1 MVNWGTTYKSEV
13 SDEGSLTLT
22 SHSWSQGLQLESYL
36 LTWVMLGIFVCGE
49 LGQSVQEWGKRHG
62 ISNINLSHLISGFAT
77 WVICVNMRHVGD
89 FLCVVNWGT
98 HYKSEVSDVGSSE
111 LTSHSWS
118 QGLKLESYLLA
129 WVVLRIFVYGEV
141 GHTVQEWE
149 KQRGIININLSQLIS
164 EFANWVIF
172 VNLSQHLWTKQSIAT
187 FTYLERYEHTLKK
200 EL

>member
-1 MVNWGTTYKSEV
+1 M
-13 SDEGSLTLT
+13 GSSTLT
-22 SHSWSQGLQLESYL
+22 SHSSSQGLQLESYL
-36 LTWVMLGIFVCGE
+36 LTWVMLAIFVCGE

-98 HYKSEVSDVGSSE
+98 HYKSEVSYVGSSK